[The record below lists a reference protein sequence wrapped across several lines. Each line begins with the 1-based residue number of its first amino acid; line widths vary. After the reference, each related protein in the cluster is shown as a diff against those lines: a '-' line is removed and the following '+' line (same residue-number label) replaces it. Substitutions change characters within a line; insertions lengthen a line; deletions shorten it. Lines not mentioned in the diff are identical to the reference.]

1 MGTKHPRLRS
11 LTKPFCVSAIVLG
24 TLACGQEP
32 LAPGD
37 VDPSLSLESARPP
50 SPRAWGFVA
59 TADFYEARPATC
71 FETRVDITVKET
83 PGEDPEA
90 TLDFR
95 HSVFGICG
103 GQEGLY
109 DHDLRTVQQ
118 IPGGR
123 FFLGEVPIDPA
134 DFTVHP
140 GLRVAILDTE
150 LELFED
156 ESGSFRT
163 VRIQA
168 TWDRARRRGRPSSWT
183 ADLEIS
189 VFNSGPAVNPIATED
204 AELSRYRR

>member
-1 MGTKHPRLRS
+1 MGTEPPRLRN

-59 TADFYEARPATC
+59 TADFYEARPAAC
-71 FETRVDITVKET
+71 FVTLVDITVNET

-95 HSVFGICG
+95 YAVFGICG

-109 DHDLRTVQQ
+109 DRELDT
-118 IPGGR
+118 
-123 FFLGEVPIDPA
+123 LGEVPIDPS

-140 GLRVAILDTE
+140 GLRFAILDTE
-150 LELFED
+150 LEIFD
-156 ESGSFRT
+156 NESGSLWT

-168 TWDRARRRGRPSSWT
+168 TWDRARGRGRPSSWT
-183 ADLEIS
+183 ADLAIS
-189 VFNSGPAVNPIATED
+189 GIPTGPAVNPIATED

>member
-1 MGTKHPRLRS
+1 MGTEPHRLRN

-59 TADFYEARPATC
+59 TADFYEARPAAC
-71 FETRVDITVKET
+71 FVTLVDITVNET

-95 HSVFGICG
+95 YAVFGICG

-109 DHDLRTVQQ
+109 DRELDT
-118 IPGGR
+118 
-123 FFLGEVPIDPA
+123 LGEVPIDPS

-140 GLRVAILDTE
+140 GLRFAILDTE
-150 LELFED
+150 LEIFD
-156 ESGSFRT
+156 NESGSLQT
-163 VRIQA
+163 VHIQA
-168 TWDRARRRGRPSSWT
+168 TWNRARSRGRPSSWT
-183 ADLEIS
+183 ADLEVILLH
-189 VFNSGPAVNPIATED
+189 SGPEVNPIATED
-204 AELSRYRR
+204 ADLTRYRP